1 MTFEDV
7 IRDINNKIFYPVYFL
22 TGEEPYFIDKISKL
36 IETTVLS
43 DSEKEFNRVI
53 VYGRDVDSSQII
65 SLAREYPVFSNYRVV
80 IVREA
85 QDLTNPDKDER
96 LLKYFKDPVKST
108 ILVFDYKYKK
118 VDGRTELAKVLKK
131 NHVFFLSKKL
141 YDNQIPDHV
150 ETMIKSRGFRIHPVA
165 KMLLAENLGNNLS
178 KIENEINKLVINI
191 DPQQEITPQV
201 IEQNIGISKDYN
213 VFELQK
219 ALGQRDVVKANRI
232 INYFA
237 GNPKE
242 NPAIKVIAILYGY
255 FRKLFLYHFLKDKSD
270 RSVAAELSVN
280 PYFVREYKAAAT
292 NYKIPKLRQIISL
305 LREFDLRTKGVE
317 SAPVEDGELM
327 RELVYRI
334 LH

>member
-1 MTFEDV
+1 MNFEDI

-22 TGEEPYFIDKISKL
+22 TGDEPYFIDKISKL
-36 IETTVLS
+36 IENTVLS

-65 SLAREYPVFSNYRVV
+65 SMAREYPVFSNYRVV

-85 QDLTNPDKDER
+85 QDLTNLEKDER

-150 ETMIKSRGFRIHPVA
+150 ETMIKSRGFRINPVA

-270 RSVAAELSVN
+270 RNVAAELSVN
-280 PYFVREYKAAAT
+280 PYFVREYKSAAA
-292 NYKIPKLRQIISL
+292 NYTIPKLRQVIAM
-305 LREFDLRTKGVE
+305 LREFDLRSKGVE